1 MAAVLSLG
9 DEKAVNT
16 SKPFGGN
23 EGAVGDGDDE
33 GSVNTEKNSG
43 NAEVVGNVNNAT
55 GGRIAIKVQVG
66 LVVKRGGRLCRGKT
80 GEGGQ
85 SEKSKRNK
93 PLE

>member
-33 GSVNTEKNSG
+33 GSVNAEKNSG
-43 NAEVVGNVNNAT
+43 NAEVVGNVNDAT
-55 GGRIAIKVQVG
+55 GGRVTIEVQVS
-66 LVVKRGGRLCRGKT
+66 LVAKRRRRLRQRKA
-80 GEGGQ
+80 
-85 SEKSKRNK
+85 
-93 PLE
+93 